1 MFGRFARKGV
11 SPSLGS
17 NDPRV
22 RQNQTASLGGSDEQV
37 QLVESLEELEEGAEM
52 GEICATVN
60 KLVRIVKE
68 DL

>member
-1 MFGRFARKGV
+1 M
-11 SPSLGS
+11 
-17 NDPRV
+17 